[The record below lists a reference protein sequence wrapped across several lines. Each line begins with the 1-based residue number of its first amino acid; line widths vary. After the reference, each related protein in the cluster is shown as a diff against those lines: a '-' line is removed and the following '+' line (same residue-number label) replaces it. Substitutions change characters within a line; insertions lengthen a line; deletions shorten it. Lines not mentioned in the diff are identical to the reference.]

1 MGTTEHIDISLDAV
15 SKRYDLQ
22 VQKLLAELPETHTEE
37 ERAAI
42 LAAAEFAKSVMLNN
56 IDETTH
62 LELFEHPVQVAQ
74 ILIGLEM
81 DAAAICAAILHNTY
95 YPRQLVTL
103 DTLKARFGDEVAGI
117 VHSIST
123 LSVFELRDVDEVAE
137 DETDHDRRRRMK
149 IQQAAA
155 VNLRKI
161 LLAMSRDLRVIVLK
175 LADRL
180 HQLRS
185 ADMYDQHTQQRIAEE
200 TLAIYAPLSHRLGVW
215 QLKWELEDLSFK
227 LRNPE
232 AYHQLATRVSST
244 RQVRE
249 RDIQRAIGILK
260 NRLERE
266 GINAEVQGRP
276 KHLYSIYNKMIKEQL
291 DLDQI
296 FDLLALRV
304 ITETVGDCYHTL
316 GIVHD
321 LWQPI
326 PNRFDD
332 YIARPK
338 SNLYQSIHTK
348 VFGPNQQPLEVQ
360 IRTWQMHR
368 NADFGLAAH
377 WQYKEGGSGDDT
389 FERRMTNL
397 RQQLFNWQVEGRED
411 TTFLGSVVK
420 NLFSDLVFVF
430 TPKGEVVDLV
440 AGSTPID
447 FAYRVHTNM
456 GNLCVGAKV
465 NGRMTPVNTQ
475 LKNGDVVEIVTR
487 SNAEPSRDWLN
498 FVKTNHARSK
508 IRNFFRKLDHDAN
521 VQRGRELLE
530 KEAERLGLEPHELL
544 RPDALDEIV
553 RRMSFHDIDDVYAAV
568 ADGRASAQAIGQRLL
583 PDAPVTNELITP
595 ISKVVEKETK
605 LVVGGIDN
613 VMIKRGRCC
622 SPIPGDVV
630 LGYTSR
636 GRGLMMH
643 RSCCPNAKN
652 YQRTEPERLVLI
664 EWNERAGEVFSA
676 TVRIEFMD
684 RHGIWPEIIS
694 NFSDTKTNI
703 TSFKSKVTKQASSV
717 TDICCEV
724 TGLSHLQTLIDR
736 CRSVPSVLLVRRE
749 GPQEEAL

>member
-1 MGTTEHIDISLDAV
+1 MSLDAV
-15 SKRYDLQ
+15 SQQYDLR
-22 VQKLLAELPETHTEE
+22 VQQLLKALPDTHTEE
-37 ERAAI
+37 ERAAVV
-42 LAAAEFAKSVMLNN
+42 AAADFAKTIMMDHIGEN
-56 IDETTH
+56 IH
-62 LELFEHPVQVAQ
+62 LERFDHPVQVAR
-74 ILIGLEM
+74 ILISLEM
-81 DAAAICAAILHNTY
+81 DSAAICAALLHNTY
-95 YPRQLVTL
+95 YPKQLVSL
-103 DTLKARFGDEVAGI
+103 DTLKAKFGEETAGI
-117 VHSIST
+117 VQSIST
-123 LSVFELRDVDEVAE
+123 LNVFELRDIDIVAE
-137 DETDHDRRRRMK
+137 DESDHDRRQRLK

-180 HQLRS
+180 HQLRT
-185 ADMYDQHTQQRIAEE
+185 AELYDEHTQQRIAEE

-232 AYHQLATRVSST
+232 AYHELATRVSST
-244 RQVRE
+244 RQARE
-249 RDIQRAIGILK
+249 RDIKRAISILK
-260 NRLERE
+260 NRLEHE
-266 GINAEVQGRP
+266 GIHAEVQGRP

-304 ITETVGDCYHTL
+304 ITETVSDCYHTL
-316 GIVHD
+316 GIVHE

-377 WQYKEGGSGDDT
+377 WQYKEGGSGDDS

-397 RQQLFNWQVEGRED
+397 RQQLFDWQVEGRED
-411 TTFLGSVVK
+411 NTFLGSVVK
-420 NLFSDLVFVF
+420 ELFSDLVFVF
-430 TPKGEVVDLV
+430 TPKGEVVDMA

-456 GNLCVGAKV
+456 GNYCVGAKV
-465 NGRMTPVNTQ
+465 NGRMIPVNTQ

-508 IRNFFRKLDHDAN
+508 IRNYFRKLDYTSN
-521 VQRGRELLE
+521 VQRGRELME

-544 RPDALDEIV
+544 RQDALEEIV
-553 RRMSFHDIDDVYAAV
+553 RKMNFNDINDVYAAV
-568 ADGRASAQAIGQRLL
+568 ADGRASAQAVGQRLI
-583 PDAPVTNELITP
+583 PDAPVTNVPITP
-595 ISKVVEKETK
+595 TGKVVEKETK

-613 VMIKRGRCC
+613 VMIRRGRCC

-630 LGYTSR
+630 QGYTSR
-636 GRGLMMH
+636 GRGLVMH

-664 EWNERAGEVFSA
+664 EWNERTGEVFSA
-676 TVRIEFMD
+676 MVRIEFMD

-703 TSFKSKVTKQASSV
+703 TSFKSRVTKQASSI
-717 TDICCEV
+717 TDISCEV
-724 TGLSHLQTLIDR
+724 TGLSHLQNLIDR
-736 CRSVPSVLLVRRE
+736 CRSVPSVLVVRRE
-749 GPQEEAL
+749 GPQEDALI